1 VSAPVA
7 LERVGCPL
15 GCASDDELV
24 ITGRDRL
31 HDLPGEFRVVRC
43 RGCGLMRTDPRPTL
57 DGIDFYYPADYRPYL
72 TSRVDTA
79 APVSAPR
86 GGRIRAAVRRR
97 LRPVALELPPLPA
110 GRLLEIGCGSGAFM
124 HSMAQKGWTVEGI
137 ERSRDAG
144 VTAQALGYRVHIG
157 PLETSPDPAGAYDLV
172 VGWMVLEHLH
182 EPIATLEKLARWSAS
197 GAWLVASVPD
207 ASAWEFQRFG
217 DAWFALQLP
226 GHLFHYTPR
235 TLGRVLERA
244 GWRLERVFWHDNPNN
259 LLLSLRY
266 RWLER
271 GWPKGAE
278 LLQAMADGKRFPWAR
293 FFLGKLLGRLRSS
306 GRMTIWARRI

>member
-1 VSAPVA
+1 MSAPVA

-15 GCASDDELV
+15 GCPSDDELV

-31 HDLPGEFRVVRC
+31 HELPGEFRVVRC

-72 TSRVDTA
+72 TTRVGTTPTA
-79 APVSAPR
+79 KVPSS
-86 GGRIRAAVRRR
+86 GRVRTAIRRL
-97 LRPVALELPPLPA
+97 LRPVALELPPLPP
-110 GRLLEIGCGSGAFM
+110 GRLLEIGCGSGAFL
-124 HSMAQKGWTVEGI
+124 HSMAQKGWSVDGI
-137 ERSRDAG
+137 ERSPDAG
-144 VTAQALGYRVHIG
+144 ASAQALGYPVHIG
-157 PLETSPDPAGAYDLV
+157 PLETAPDPPAPYDLV

-182 EPIATLEKLARWSAS
+182 EPIATLEKLARWSAT

-207 ASAWEFQRFG
+207 AGAREFTWFG
-217 DAWFALQLP
+217 DAWYALHLP

-235 TLGRVLERA
+235 TLGRVLERG
-244 GWRLERVFWHDNPNN
+244 GWKLERVYWHDNPNN

-266 RWLER
+266 LWLER
-271 GWPKGAE
+271 GWSTGAD
-278 LLQAMADGKRFPWAR
+278 LLQSVADGKRFPWAR
-293 FFLGKLLGRLRSS
+293 LFLGKLLGRLRSS